1 QPDGVRLVE
10 DCFFAPGA
18 PVGISVT
25 LSEAGVA
32 DVEGTVAAIR
42 QAAAEVG
49 IAPETLHL
57 GGRPVARSAL
67 NHAVMDAVWNADAP
81 MTQPYQRSIVLL
93 SGLVGTVLAFILLR
107 GIRLTLLILIVTY
120 YTIFLTVALV
130 PATGGTMNMVLVVMP
145 TLLMVLTISAGIH
158 LANYWKHAS
167 QSNLSTA
174 VVTATRMA
182 RMPCTMAS
190 ITTAIGLLSLLTSTL
205 TPVRNFGLYS
215 ALGCMIS
222 LAMVLIGLPALLQ
235 IWPPRPPKP
244 SESGRSGW
252 HQLGLWLARARLP
265 ILATALITFSVCC
278 YGLRWFRTETKAI
291 RYFPDHSRIVQDY
304 HFLEENLA
312 NIVPVEVLVRFD
324 ATEQQRLNFLERMEV
339 VRQIEEGIRKHPEIS
354 GALSLADFVE
364 QYKPLPKNAPRMRR
378 LLAIRKAREAEKRI
392 KEGSES
398 EASRFLRQI
407 TEDAVFPFRDGRA
420 FRVEK
425 GDEIWRITAQVAI
438 MSDYD
443 YGNLAN
449 HAQTG
454 DLDEIAKASLK
465 YHAGADHVVTGMV
478 PLFLN
483 TQQAVLVS
491 LIKSFALAFVIIAV
505 VMMVILKSPV
515 AGLLAMVPNLMP
527 VGVVFGLLAWNGLAV
542 DIGTMITASVALGI
556 AVDGT
561 LHLIT
566 WFRDGLQEG
575 KSRHEAVA
583 KALARC
589 GPALWQTTLIIGLG
603 MFMLFPA
610 ELLLVSRF
618 GWLMA
623 ALIGSA
629 FLGDAIV
636 LSALLAGPL
645 GAVLEKIV
653 PTPEEQTMAQPA
665 ETEAA
670 ADSDTTA
677 EQPPSSSSV
686 SGPHIFSDSTLRH
699 RPARPA

>member
-1 QPDGVRLVE
+1 FQLRWDNIHAGSRTAQQVIAVVRSLRSEPDPSHPEGVRLVE

-42 QAAAEVG
+42 RVAEDVG
-49 IAPETLHL
+49 IPAESLHL

-67 NHAVMDAVWNADAP
+67 NHAVLDAVWNSDAP
-81 MTQPYQRSIVLL
+81 WSRPYQRSIVLL
-93 SGLVGTVLAFILLR
+93 SGLVGTVLAFVLLR
-107 GIRLTLLILIVTY
+107 GLRLTLLILIVTY
-120 YTIFLTVALV
+120 YTIILTVALV
-130 PATGGTMNMVLVVMP
+130 PVTGGTMNMVLVVMP

-167 QSNLSTA
+167 QSDPATA

-182 RMPCTMAS
+182 RLPCTMAS
-190 ITTAIGLLSLLTSTL
+190 VTTAIGLLSLVTSTL
-205 TPVRNFGLYS
+205 APVRDFGLYS
-215 ALGCMIS
+215 ALGCLLS

-235 IWPPRPPKP
+235 IWPPRAPKS
-244 SESGRSGW
+244 SEADRSGW
-252 HQLGLWLARARLP
+252 RQLGLGLARARIP
-265 ILATALITFSVCC
+265 IMTTALVAFVVCC

-312 NIVPVEVLVRFD
+312 NIVPVELLVRFD

-339 VRQIEEGIRKHPEIS
+339 VRHIEEGIRKHPEIS
-354 GALSLADFVE
+354 GALSLADFLR
-364 QYKPLPKNAPRMRR
+364 QYKPLPKDAPRMRR

-392 KEGSES
+392 KEGNES
-398 EASRFLRQI
+398 DVTRFLR
-407 TEDAVFPFRDGRA
+407 EVADDAVFPFNDGRV

-443 YGNLAN
+443 YADLAN

-491 LIKSFALAFVIIAV
+491 LIKSL
-505 VMMVILKSPV
+505 P
-515 AGLLAMVPNLMP
+515 
-527 VGVVFGLLAWNGLAV
+527 W
-542 DIGTMITASVALGI
+542 
-556 AVDGT
+556 
-561 LHLIT
+561 
-566 WFRDGLQEG
+566 
-575 KSRHEAVA
+575 
-583 KALARC
+583 
-589 GPALWQTTLIIGLG
+589 
-603 MFMLFPA
+603 
-610 ELLLVSRF
+610 
-618 GWLMA
+618 
-623 ALIGSA
+623 
-629 FLGDAIV
+629 
-636 LSALLAGPL
+636 
-645 GAVLEKIV
+645 
-653 PTPEEQTMAQPA
+653 
-665 ETEAA
+665 
-670 ADSDTTA
+670 
-677 EQPPSSSSV
+677 PSS
-686 SGPHIFSDSTLRH
+686 
-699 RPARPA
+699 